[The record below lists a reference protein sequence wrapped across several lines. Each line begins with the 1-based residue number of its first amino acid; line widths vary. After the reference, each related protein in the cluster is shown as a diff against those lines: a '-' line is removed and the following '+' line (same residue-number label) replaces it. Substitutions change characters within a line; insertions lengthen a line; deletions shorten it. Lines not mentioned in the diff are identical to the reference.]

1 MYPPKPK
8 LTKAVST
15 RNSPDNSAKVLD
27 VSLHVG
33 AVEETPRPRDAPNAI
48 RRRESAAAISAP
60 AITGVQCTKS
70 VRISTGVVVTIRA
83 EVSMTMIL
91 IGLRRQRRPKNE
103 RMNKITTIKPIR

>member
-8 LTKAVST
+8 LTSAVST
-15 RNSPDNSAKVLD
+15 RYSPDKSAKVLD

-48 RRRESAAAISAP
+48 RRRESAAATSAP
-60 AITGVQCTKS
+60 AMTGVQCTKS
-70 VRISTGVVVTIRA
+70 VRISTGVVTVRT
-83 EVSMTMIL
+83 ELSMAIIL